1 MSSGVVR
8 ILGVDPGLRR
18 TGYACLEVDGVGSGG
33 GWGRGGAR
41 VVEAGILKLRV
52 GASVADRLVE
62 LDSDLGEV
70 IERVGPVGVAVE
82 KLFAHYRHP
91 TTAAVMGHARGVIL
105 LAARRRGLALVELGA
120 TEVKKSITGHGHA
133 SKSQIAGAVAAQLG
147 LACAPEPA
155 DVTDAIAIALCWAY
169 RGVCCDGGGGIVGA
183 DVVARVGGGGTGMRV
198 RGKRAGSL
206 DG

>member
-18 TGYACLEVDGVGSGG
+18 TGYACLEVDGVGRGV
-33 GWGRGGAR
+33 GWRRGAGGGAR

-82 KLFAHYRHP
+82 KLFSHYRHP

-133 SKSQIAGAVAAQLG
+133 SKAQIAGAVAAQLG

-169 RGVCCDGGGGIVGA
+169 RGVCCDGGGLEA
-183 DVVARVGGGGTGMRV
+183 KAGGGGTGMRV